1 MAEARTVAVNVFVFG
16 ELFYLFTC
24 RSLTRSMFRIGVF
37 SNPAAFGGAVGT
49 VLLQLALT
57 YIPPMNHLFG
67 TAPIGWIAWAA
78 ILLFGVVVYLI
89 VETEKRLVGY
99 VLLGASYR
107 KGISK

>member
-1 MAEARTVAVNVFVFG
+1 
-16 ELFYLFTC
+16 
-24 RSLTRSMFRIGVF
+24 
-37 SNPAAFGGAVGT
+37 
-49 VLLQLALT
+49 
-57 YIPPMNHLFG
+57 MNHQFG